1 MNYEKQGK
9 KKYLNT
15 FAQAESDEERQKLII
30 DYLQQKILEIMKR
43 DSKILI
49 PIKQSL
55 KEFGFDSIMV
65 TGLVRFFYYDLNMK
79 ISLERIIRAD
89 NIKNLAVIIENN
101 VLLQDEIILKDKISG
116 NLPEINKKE
125 QEDFHD
131 ASLQVPQIHAVVTEQ
146 QQRKLKIEDKWI
158 YDFASCN
165 YLGLDLRSE
174 IMEVIPPALKKWGV
188 HPSWTRA
195 VASPEIYEEL
205 ENALADLLGV
215 YSVLVFPAVTLL
227 HSGVLPILAGD
238 DGIIFK
244 DLVTHRSIYEACCLA
259 GSFGTNVIDFKH
271 NDIADLEEKI
281 AKYPLEQ
288 TKIIA
293 IDGVYSMS
301 GVFAPLPEYARIAK
315 TYNAYVYMDDAHGL
329 GIVGENPTPEM
340 PYGVKGN
347 GIVKYYGLDYEKDR
361 MIYVAGLSKSYS
373 SFGAFITCTDEEI
386 KNKFRSASTFI
397 FSGPSPVASLASA
410 IAGIKLNN
418 IEGDKW
424 REQVYKLTYKLVNE
438 AKTIGFEV
446 INDNY
451 FPIVG
456 VVVGNT
462 KKVVAA
468 CNILWDYGLLI
479 TPAIFPIVPF
489 DRGLLRFSI
498 TAANTEEEIDRAL
511 ESLKVVYKELNV

>member
-1 MNYEKQGK
+1 MNHENNGK
-9 KKYLNT
+9 KFYLDKFVEAT
-15 FAQAESDEERQKLII
+15 SEEHRHQRII
-30 DYLQQKILEIMKR
+30 EYLQQKMLAIMKK
-43 DSKILI
+43 DSNTAL
-49 PIKQSL
+49 PTKQVF
-55 KEFGFDSIMV
+55 KELGFDSIMV
-65 TGLVRFFYYDLNMK
+65 TELVKSFYYDLNMK

-101 VLLQDEIILKDKISG
+101 VILQDEMILKNKTPE
-116 NLPEINKKE
+116 NLPKIKKKG
-125 QEDFHD
+125 QDDFHD

-195 VASPEIYEEL
+195 VASPEICEEL

-227 HSGVLPILAGD
+227 HAGILPILAGD
-238 DGIIFK
+238 DGVIFK
-244 DLVTHRSIYEACCLA
+244 DLVAHRSIYEACCLA
-259 GSFGTNVIDFKH
+259 SSFGTTIIDFKH
-271 NDIADLEEKI
+271 NDVADLEEKL
-281 AKYPLEQ
+281 AEYPLEQ
-288 TKIIA
+288 IKIIA

-301 GVFAPLPEYARIAK
+301 GIFAPLPEYARLAK

-329 GIVGENPTPEM
+329 GIVGENPTSEM
-340 PYGVKGN
+340 PYGFKGN
-347 GIVKYYGLDYEKDR
+347 GIVKHFGLDYEKDR

-373 SFGAFITCTDEEI
+373 SFGAFITCIDEEI

-410 IAGIKLNN
+410 IAGIKLNM
-418 IEGDKW
+418 IEGNKW

-438 AKTIGFEV
+438 AKAIGFEV
-446 INDNY
+446 VNDNY

-462 KKVVAA
+462 KQVVAA
-468 CNILWDYGLLI
+468 CNILWDYGILI

-511 ESLKVVYKELNV
+511 ESLKGVYKELNI